1 MAKRWVKKW
10 LTAFAVPFTAII
22 GIYYG
27 WLYLKAPII
36 PEEFTGSREQISKI
50 SRQLVD
56 LTASTNYKI
65 KDINYLET
73 DGHYA
78 AALTLVTKAREEN
91 QSAFNQA
98 VELSNQLKTM
108 TESLP
113 KFNSQEN
120 RQISQEAISLEMAL
134 IIHFIN
140 YTKAVEDLLTTLR
153 NKFITPTAKYQ
164 RDINIKLSDI
174 NSQALLINNLNKQFI
189 EKMAELDSQTGKK

>member
-1 MAKRWVKKW
+1 MLIAKRWVKKW
-10 LTAFAVPFTAII
+10 LTAFVVPFIAII

-27 WLYLKAPII
+27 WQYLKTPII

-91 QSAFNQA
+91 QNAFNQA
-98 VELSNQLKTM
+98 VELSNQLKAM

-134 IIHFIN
+134 IVHFIN
-140 YTKAVEDLLTTLR
+140 YTKAVEDLLTVLR
-153 NKFITPTAKYQ
+153 ARFITPTAKYQ
-164 RDINIKLSDI
+164 RDIDIKLSDI

-189 EKMAELDSQTGKK
+189 EKMAELDTIAN

>member
-1 MAKRWVKKW
+1 MTKRWAKKW
-10 LTAFAVPFTAII
+10 LATFIIFFAGLT

-27 WLYLKAPII
+27 YEYLKTPII
-36 PEEFTGSREQISKI
+36 PEEFTGSKEQISKI

-91 QSAFNQA
+91 QNAFNQA

-113 KFNSQEN
+113 KFNSQDN

-140 YTKAVEDLLTTLR
+140 YTKAVDDLLAILR
-153 NKFITPTAKYQ
+153 NKFITTTAKYQ
-164 RDINIKLSDI
+164 RDIDIKLSEI
-174 NSQALLINNLNKQFI
+174 NSQVLLINNLNKQFI
-189 EKMAELDSQTGKK
+189 EKMAELDKAVAEK